1 MTEKEK
7 IVKNGKISRSSIR
20 WVCGERIDRD
30 RTVVCDHGTCRM
42 ILFLG
47 RASYTGFALRGP
59 TLIKFLR
66 GGTRQLKPNC
76 GGLAIQGAKIAAR
89 AFSLLRRRTCRST

>member
-30 RTVVCDHGTCRM
+30 RTLVCDHGTCLM

-47 RASYTGFALRGP
+47 RASYTGFASRGP
-59 TLIKFLR
+59 TLMKFLR
-66 GGTRQLKPNC
+66 GGSRQVKPNC
-76 GGLAIQGAKIAAR
+76 ASLANQGAGCAAR
-89 AFSLLRRRTCRST
+89 AFSVSWGSAGR